1 MVAAL
6 VKQVIDLSEI
16 KSPGLGFI
24 LNLVGGGHLDL
35 LVETLNRVPLCIV
48 AGRTYSPLIRFID
61 DLSVVFGC

>member
-16 KSPGLGFI
+16 KSPGLGFM
-24 LNLVGGGHLDL
+24 LNLVGGSYLDL
-35 LVETLNRVPLCIV
+35 LVETLHRAPLCII
-48 AGRTYSPLIRFID
+48 AGRTCSPLIRFIN